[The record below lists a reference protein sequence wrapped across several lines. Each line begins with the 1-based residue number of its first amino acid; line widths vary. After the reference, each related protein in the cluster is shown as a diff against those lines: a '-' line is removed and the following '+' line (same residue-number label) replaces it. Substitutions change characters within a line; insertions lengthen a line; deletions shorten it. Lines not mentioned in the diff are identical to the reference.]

1 MTGTTV
7 RARSRAD
14 TDDLATLR
22 AQVRA
27 MVGGWQTQGRFT
39 PQCDAWLR
47 GHDPAFSQAL
57 AANGW
62 IGMTWPPEVGGGG
75 RSNLS
80 RLVVTEE
87 LLRAG
92 APVAAHW
99 MADRQIGPAI
109 LRYGS
114 ADLQSTYLP
123 RIARGEVTFCLGMSE
138 TESGSDLASV
148 RTVAEPA
155 EGGWRLRGR
164 KIWTSHAHLSSHAY
178 VLART
183 DSSGTKHEGLTEFV
197 VDLAAEGVEIRP
209 IHDLRGD
216 HHFNEVTFDDVF
228 VPADHVLGTPGN
240 GWHQVTEQLA
250 FERGGMERVLST
262 YPLLAATVAASQT
275 PTPEAA
281 VRIGEALARL
291 ATLRRLAWQIAVAID
306 AGEAPVQQA
315 AMLKDLG
322 TTFEGDVNE
331 LARAMLRVEPDPFA
345 SGDAG
350 LLAQGVL
357 AAPGFTIRGGTTE
370 VLRTIISR
378 AAGKPG
384 RPSDDSGLR
393 AMADDV
399 LNGHGGDPF
408 GEPGTLPPVWA
419 TVTELGWPGVGTS
432 EELGGSGGQFGDLAA
447 LVEACGR
454 NTVAAPLAETAW
466 ARRLLAAGGRELP
479 EGPATVVM
487 PRDGEEL
494 VLDGDSLSGSVS
506 RVPWGCAAQRLVVLA
521 RDTTGADV
529 LVTLAADAP
538 GVAREPGTNL
548 AAEPRDLVR
557 FDDVTVAREDRVGLA
572 PNLDSVAATGAVL
585 RAAAIVGALETAVG
599 HTIAHVTVREQF
611 GRPLIAFQ
619 AVGATLARMAS
630 QLTLARTAVASAVA
644 ASREEVAVDRAA
656 AAVVIA
662 GTAAT
667 EVARGAHQLHGAM
680 GVTREHPLHLATRRL
695 WSWRDEFGGDRHW
708 ARMLGERLVRLGP
721 DGVWD
726 WVTADFDGMEGGKP

>member
-1 MTGTTV
+1 MTGTATGPV
-7 RARSRAD
+7 RERP
-14 TDDLATLR
+14 DDLAILR

-27 MVGGWQTQGRFT
+27 LVGEWRAQGRFT

-47 GHDPAFSQAL
+47 GHDPAFSRAL
-57 AANGW
+57 ADNGW
-62 IGMTWPPEVGGGG
+62 IGMTWPPELGGGG

-99 MADRQIGPAI
+99 IADRQIGPAI

-114 ADLQSTYLP
+114 AELQRAYLP
-123 RIARGEVTFCLGMSE
+123 GIARGEVTFCLGMSE

-148 RTVAEPA
+148 RTVAAPV

-164 KIWTSHAHLSSHAY
+164 KIWTSHAHKSSHAY

-183 DSSGTKHEGLTEFV
+183 DASGTKHEGLTEFV
-197 VDLAAEGVEIRP
+197 VDLSAEGVDIRP

-228 VPADHVLGTPGN
+228 VPADHVLGTIGD
-240 GWHQVTEQLA
+240 GWRQVTEQLA
-250 FERGGMERVLST
+250 FERGGLERVLST
-262 YPLLAATVAASQT
+262 YPLLAVTVAASET
-275 PTPEAA
+275 PPPETA

-291 ATLRRLAWQIAVAID
+291 ATLRRLAWQVAEAID
-306 AGEAPVQQA
+306 GGEAPVQQA

-322 TTFEGDVNE
+322 TTFESDVNE
-331 LARAMLRVEPDPFA
+331 LARAVLRVEPDPFA
-345 SGDAG
+345 PGDAG

-370 VLRTIISR
+370 VLRMIIAR
-378 AAGKPG
+378 AAAKPG
-384 RPSDDSGLR
+384 RPANDSGLR
-393 AMADDV
+393 SMADDV
-399 LNGHGGDPF
+399 LTGHGGDPP
-408 GEPGTLPPVWA
+408 GEPGTPPPVW
-419 TVTELGWPGVGTS
+419 TTMTELGWPGVGTA
-432 EELGGSGGQFGDLAA
+432 EELGGSGGELGDLAA
-447 LVEACGR
+447 LAEACGR

-466 ARRLLAAGGRELP
+466 ARRLLAAAGRELP
-479 EGPATVVM
+479 EGPATVVV
-487 PRDGEEL
+487 PRAGEEL
-494 VLDGDSLSGSVS
+494 VLDRDSLSGTAS
-506 RVPWGCAAQRLVVLA
+506 RVPWGRAARHLVVLA
-521 RDTTGADV
+521 RDINGAGV
-529 LVTLAADAP
+529 LVTVAAGAP
-538 GVAREPGTNL
+538 GVAGEPGTNL
-548 AAEPRDLVR
+548 AGEPRDIMR
-557 FDDVTVAREDRVGLA
+557 FDDVAADRVGPGPQADAL
-572 PNLDSVAATGAVL
+572 VAAGALL
-585 RAAAIVGALETAVG
+585 RAAETVGALEAAVG
-599 HTIAHVTVREQF
+599 HTIAHITVREQF

-644 ASREEVAVDRAA
+644 ASRDETDVDRAA

-695 WSWRDEFGGDRHW
+695 WSWREEFGGARHW
-708 ARMLGERLVRLGP
+708 ARLLGERMLRLGP

-726 WVTADFDGMEGGKP
+726 WITADLDEVEGG

>member
-1 MTGTTV
+1 MTGTSV
-7 RARSRAD
+7 RAHSGTGA
-14 TDDLATLR
+14 DDLAVLR

-27 MVGGWQTQGRFT
+27 MVREWLAQGRFT

-47 GHDPAFSQAL
+47 GHDRAFSRAL

-87 LLRAG
+87 LLRVG

-114 ADLQSTYLP
+114 PELQRAYLP

-148 RTVAEPA
+148 RTVAAPV

-183 DSSGTKHEGLTEFV
+183 DSSGSKHEGLTEFI
-197 VDLAAEGVEIRP
+197 VDLKAEGVEIRP

-240 GWHQVTEQLA
+240 GWKQVTEQLA

-262 YPLLAATVAASQT
+262 YPLLAATIAASET
-275 PTPEAA
+275 PSPEAA
-281 VRIGEALARL
+281 CRIGEALARL
-291 ATLRRLAWQIAVAID
+291 ATLRRLAWQVAVAMD

-322 TTFEGDVNE
+322 TTFEGEVNE
-331 LARAMLRVEPDPFA
+331 LARAILQVEPDPFA
-345 SGDAG
+345 PGDAG

-370 VLRTIISR
+370 VLRTIIAR
-378 AAGKPG
+378 AAGRTV
-384 RPSDDSGLR
+384 RPSDGSGLR
-393 AMADDV
+393 SLADDV
-399 LNGHGGDPF
+399 LAGHGGDPP
-408 GEPGTLPPVWA
+408 GEPGTPPPVWR
-419 TVTELGWPGVGTS
+419 TVTELGWSGVGTP
-432 EELGGSGGQFGDLAA
+432 EEAGGSGGGFDDLAA

-454 NTVAAPLAETAW
+454 NTVAVPLAETAW
-466 ARRLLAAGGRELP
+466 ARRLLAAAGRTLAEDT
-479 EGPATVVM
+479 ATVVL
-487 PRDGEEL
+487 PRHGEEP
-494 VLDGDSLSGSVS
+494 VLDGTSLSGTVP

-521 RDTTGADV
+521 RDTASTGV
-529 LVTLAADAP
+529 LVTLAADTP
-538 GVAREPGTNL
+538 GVLREPGTNL

-557 FDDVTVAREDRVGLA
+557 LDGVTITDEDRIGPA
-572 PNLDSVAATGAVL
+572 PELDSVAAPGALL
-585 RAAAIVGALETAVG
+585 RAAAIVGALETAVT
-599 HTIAHVTVREQF
+599 HTIGHVTVREQF

-619 AVGATLARMAS
+619 AVGSILARMVS
-630 QLTLARTAVASAVA
+630 QLTLARTAVEAAVT
-644 ASREEVAVDRAA
+644 ASRAEVAVDRAA
-656 AAVVIA
+656 AAAVIA

-708 ARMLGERLVRLGP
+708 AQLLGERLARLGP

-726 WVTADFDGMEGGKP
+726 WITTDFDGMEGGRP